1 MVQLGEFIFNEMLGP
16 LSPFKILNSVDNSV
30 ELYTRDFKKDLP
42 MNTQEVKNFLVDAV
56 LNIVDN
62 ANKQ

>member
-30 ELYTRDFKKDLP
+30 ELYTRNFKKRSSYEHARGEKFSCRCS
-42 MNTQEVKNFLVDAV
+42 T
-56 LNIVDN
+56 
-62 ANKQ
+62 